1 LIRMSLVRVQSEEPY
16 LEKPAQGNPSGLFA
30 FCFLLFA
37 FCFLRCMAVRK
48 NRYNASYRYLSINFR
63 PYFIS
68 VAKRSSSTPRHIG
81 QKSLFKLDVYY
92 TVTNWSATL

>member
-1 LIRMSLVRVQSEEPY
+1 MSLVRVQSEEPC
-16 LEKPAQGNPSGLFA
+16 LEKPAQGNPSG
-30 FCFLLFA
+30 LFA

-81 QKSLFKLDVYY
+81 QKSL
-92 TVTNWSATL
+92 

>member
-1 LIRMSLVRVQSEEPY
+1 
-16 LEKPAQGNPSGLFA
+16 